1 MYEEYESLHTQWY
14 DTSCG
19 EAHPGGQTQTRPAAA
34 APHPTQ
40 LPPRRSAGD
49 SAPGEDAGRGRHG
62 PLRAIA
68 VCLLAVVLIAATSL
82 AFSGGSQAVVWPQ
95 TGDSGKWSFED
106 YSDYR
111 EFFDSYYENTSTSSG
126 SGSSIPRATVEESF
140 ALQPQP
146 TPESEELT
154 LQEIYKKC
162 APSVVGITAMV
173 SDTSFFWGTGI
184 VISEDGF
191 IATNAH
197 IIEGAYSASVTL
209 WDDREFEALL
219 VGIDSV
225 SDLAVLKIEAEGL
238 TAAEFCSDQVSV
250 GDAVAAI
257 GNPLGAELRGTLT
270 NGIISA
276 ISRDIP
282 YNNHSMTLLQ
292 TNAAINDGNS
302 GGPLINMHGQ
312 VVGITNMKMKA
323 ATSNATGIEGIGF
336 AIPVKT
342 IRSVVD
348 ELIASGSVSGRPALG
363 VTVGAIPRNAAEH
376 FDIPEGLYVIGVAA
390 GSDAESQGLRKGD
403 IITQVNGEGMT
414 DTGDLS
420 EIIARYEVGTIINMM
435 VYREGE
441 TFPLDVRLVET
452 SDIY

>member
-95 TGDSGKWSFED
+95 TGDSGQWSFED

-162 APSVVGITAMV
+162 APSVVGI
-173 SDTSFFWGTGI
+173 
-184 VISEDGF
+184 
-191 IATNAH
+191 
-197 IIEGAYSASVTL
+197 
-209 WDDREFEALL
+209 
-219 VGIDSV
+219 
-225 SDLAVLKIEAEGL
+225 
-238 TAAEFCSDQVSV
+238 
-250 GDAVAAI
+250 
-257 GNPLGAELRGTLT
+257 
-270 NGIISA
+270 
-276 ISRDIP
+276 
-282 YNNHSMTLLQ
+282 
-292 TNAAINDGNS
+292 
-302 GGPLINMHGQ
+302 
-312 VVGITNMKMKA
+312 
-323 ATSNATGIEGIGF
+323 
-336 AIPVKT
+336 
-342 IRSVVD
+342 
-348 ELIASGSVSGRPALG
+348 
-363 VTVGAIPRNAAEH
+363 
-376 FDIPEGLYVIGVAA
+376 
-390 GSDAESQGLRKGD
+390 
-403 IITQVNGEGMT
+403 
-414 DTGDLS
+414 
-420 EIIARYEVGTIINMM
+420 
-435 VYREGE
+435 
-441 TFPLDVRLVET
+441 
-452 SDIY
+452 

>member
-82 AFSGGSQAVVWPQ
+82 AFSGGSQAVAWPQ
-95 TGDSGKWSFED
+95 TGDSGQWSFED

-225 SDLAVLKIEAEGL
+225 SDLAVLKIEADGL

-282 YNNHSMTLLQ
+282 YNNHSMTLL
-292 TNAAINDGNS
+292 
-302 GGPLINMHGQ
+302 
-312 VVGITNMKMKA
+312 
-323 ATSNATGIEGIGF
+323 
-336 AIPVKT
+336 
-342 IRSVVD
+342 
-348 ELIASGSVSGRPALG
+348 
-363 VTVGAIPRNAAEH
+363 
-376 FDIPEGLYVIGVAA
+376 
-390 GSDAESQGLRKGD
+390 
-403 IITQVNGEGMT
+403 
-414 DTGDLS
+414 
-420 EIIARYEVGTIINMM
+420 
-435 VYREGE
+435 
-441 TFPLDVRLVET
+441 
-452 SDIY
+452 

>member
-95 TGDSGKWSFED
+95 TGDSGQWSFED

-184 VISEDGF
+184 VISENGF

-225 SDLAVLKIEAEGL
+225 SDLAVLKIEADGL

-336 AIPVKT
+336 AIPV
-342 IRSVVD
+342 
-348 ELIASGSVSGRPALG
+348 
-363 VTVGAIPRNAAEH
+363 VGAIPRNAAEH